1 VTHAELQARVL
12 DLASSLR
19 LHVHFCS
26 MAKASW
32 QGASPGFPDLVI
44 IGRNGVL
51 WRELKIPPDKLRPAQ
66 RALGYTLC
74 ASGQDWKVWVPGHL
88 ESGLIE
94 KELEAVK

>member
-12 DLASSLR
+12 ELAKGMR
-19 LHVHFCS
+19 LHVHLCDMHRS
-26 MAKASW
+26 AAM
-32 QGASPGFPDLVI
+32 GASPGFTDLVV

-74 ASGQDWKVWVPGHL
+74 ASGQDWCVWVPGHL
-88 ESGLIE
+88 DSGLIE